1 MYLLDTTIFSF
12 IIRNDPVLKLY
23 ADTMNAARPMFLS
36 AMTVCELQAG
46 AQIKGWGDRRT
57 DELQSYIDKFTVL
70 PIDTGISTFYGR
82 IIAVSRELG
91 KELSPPDALIA
102 ATALQFDLTLLS
114 HDKDMIIA
122 RDIGVDL
129 ICKA

>member
-12 IIRNDPVLKLY
+12 IIRNDPNLELY
-23 ADTMNAARPMFLS
+23 SDTVSAARPLFLS
-36 AMTVCELQAG
+36 AMMVCELQAG
-46 AQIKGWGDRRT
+46 AQVKGWGDRRM

-70 PIDTGISTFYGR
+70 PIDTGISAFYGR
-82 IIAVSRELG
+82 IIAGSRELG

-114 HDKDMIIA
+114 HDKDMVVVK
-122 RDIGVDL
+122 DIGVDL